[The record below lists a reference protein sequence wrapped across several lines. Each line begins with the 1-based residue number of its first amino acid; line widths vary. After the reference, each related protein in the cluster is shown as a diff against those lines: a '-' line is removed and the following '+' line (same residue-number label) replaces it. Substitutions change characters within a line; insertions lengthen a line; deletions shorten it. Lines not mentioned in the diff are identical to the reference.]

1 MVSTQLKKYYIV
13 KKGNLPQVGVTI
25 KKCLK
30 PPASIWFPL
39 ISLNFHTIVS
49 NTESHWH
56 CSHWADLA
64 RPLSYCTLERPNLHW
79 GRRDMLEAFLQLY
92 PKIPLKLVETIWNS
106 LLWKEHDLNFHA
118 LRCFPSPIFF
128 LWDIL
133 GVNVFTAS
141 LHPIHC
147 GPWLHDEG
155 IILQPSLCWIQD
167 FFQEDKAISTFL
179 KNLLSRWHFG
189 IHNSLHLL
197 GRFVW
202 KGIT

>member
-1 MVSTQLKKYYIV
+1 MISIDFPQLSHKLCCPTQNRID
-13 KKGNLPQVGVTI
+13 
-25 KKCLK
+25 
-30 PPASIWFPL
+30 
-39 ISLNFHTIVS
+39 
-49 NTESHWH
+49 H

-79 GRRDMLEAFLQLY
+79 GRRDMLEAFLQLH
-92 PKIPLKLVETIWNS
+92 PKIPRQLVETIWNS
-106 LLWKEHDLNFHA
+106 LFWKENDLNFHA
-118 LRCFPSPIFF
+118 LRRFPSPIFPMRY
-128 LWDIL
+128 L
-133 GVNVFTAS
+133 GCQCFHCKS
-141 LHPIHC
+141 SPHPL
-147 GPWLHDEG
+147 PWLHDQG

>member
-1 MVSTQLKKYYIV
+1 MISIDFPQLSHNCVQHRIALTLFALSRPGTPTVILHLGTAQLALGEEGYVGSISPTLSKNTAETSWNYLK
-13 KKGNLPQVGVTI
+13 LP
-25 KKCLK
+25 
-30 PPASIWFPL
+30 
-39 ISLNFHTIVS
+39 
-49 NTESHWH
+49 
-56 CSHWADLA
+56 
-64 RPLSYCTLERPNLHW
+64 TLERTW
-79 GRRDMLEAFLQLY
+79 
-92 PKIPLKLVETIWNS
+92 LKLP
-106 LLWKEHDLNFHA
+106 
-118 LRCFPSPIFF
+118 CFEMFPLPHFF